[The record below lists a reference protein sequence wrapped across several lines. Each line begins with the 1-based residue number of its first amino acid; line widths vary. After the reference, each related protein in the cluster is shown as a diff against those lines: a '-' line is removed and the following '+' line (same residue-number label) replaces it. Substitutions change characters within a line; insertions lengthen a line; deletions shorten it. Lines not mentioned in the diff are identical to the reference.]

1 MHQGHE
7 TEVEKTA
14 QGIIGLAKSFV
25 LADCPYLAAADGGK
39 HLSRPAKGNVVTA
52 EEEAARAFCS
62 RRP

>member
-52 EEEAARAFCS
+52 
-62 RRP
+62 